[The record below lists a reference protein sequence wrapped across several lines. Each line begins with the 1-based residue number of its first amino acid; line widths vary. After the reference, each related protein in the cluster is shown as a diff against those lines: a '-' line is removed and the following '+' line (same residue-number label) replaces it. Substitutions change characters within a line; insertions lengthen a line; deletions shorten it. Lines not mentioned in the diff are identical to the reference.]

1 MGKISRRIRP
11 EFKSKVI
18 GLRGEFVFGTAVF
31 FIALISGVMGALL
44 GLGGGIF
51 LVPLLTLFLDLPMK
65 TAVGTSLV
73 AVVATSLS
81 ASSTYIRKG
90 LTNLRLGLLLE
101 TATSFGAVTGGYIAV
116 FLHENVL
123 ALVFS
128 IVAFYT
134 AGSMLVDKN
143 QPEYH
148 KSCET
153 GKEDPLNLSACF
165 TDEVSG
171 NTTTYRPRRPLAGSA
186 ASVVAG
192 AISGLLG
199 IGGGPVKVPVMKML
213 MGLPLKAATATSS
226 FMVGIT
232 ASTGALV
239 YLSRGYIQEELT
251 ALTVF
256 GTFVGAGLG
265 VKVACSIRSRHL
277 NMIFVI
283 VLIIISV
290 QMLLKGL
297 GLKG

>member
-101 TATSFGAVTGGYIAV
+101 TATAFGAVTGGYIAV

-123 ALVFS
+123 ALAPEIIEAVK
-128 IVAFYT
+128 
-134 AGSMLVDKN
+134 AGKI
-143 QPEYH
+143 
-148 KSCET
+148 
-153 GKEDPLNLSACF
+153 
-165 TDEVSG
+165 
-171 NTTTYRPRRPLAGSA
+171 RRFFL
-186 ASVVAG
+186 
-192 AISGLLG
+192 
-199 IGGGPVKVPVMKML
+199 IGGCSHGSKQMQYYRELAQKVPQDCVILTLACGKFNFNDL
-213 MGLPLKAATATSS
+213 DYGTID
-226 FMVGIT
+226 GIPRFIDLGQCNNSIS
-232 ASTGALV
+232 AVKIALV
-239 YLSRGYIQEELT
+239 CIHWSQY
-251 ALTVF
+251 
-256 GTFVGAGLG
+256 
-265 VKVACSIRSRHL
+265 
-277 NMIFVI
+277 N
-283 VLIIISV
+283 
-290 QMLLKGL
+290 
-297 GLKG
+297 